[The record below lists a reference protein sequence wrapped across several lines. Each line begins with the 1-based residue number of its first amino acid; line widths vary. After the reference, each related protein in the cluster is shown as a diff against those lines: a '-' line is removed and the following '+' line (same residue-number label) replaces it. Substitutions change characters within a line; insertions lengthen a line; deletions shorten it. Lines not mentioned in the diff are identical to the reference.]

1 MANTNVTIRMDD
13 EIKKKADELF
23 ADLGLSLTAAINT
36 FVRQSIREQRI
47 PFEISRDMPNT
58 ETIAA
63 IEEVEKMK
71 ANPNKK
77 TYSSFS
83 ELLEEVEN
91 EI

>member
-47 PFEISRDMPNT
+47 PFEISRDMPNA

-63 IEEVEKMK
+63 IEEVEMMR

>member
-47 PFEISRDMPNT
+47 PFEISRDMPNA

-63 IEEVEKMK
+63 IEEVEMMR

-83 ELLEEVEN
+83 ELLEEVDN
-91 EI
+91 EV